1 MYKELRPTVGEAP
14 HGRHHKPMDFLKT
27 LLATM
32 KSKHFGQF
40 LSSGLVS

>member
-14 HGRHHKPMDFLKT
+14 HGRHHRPMDFLKM

-32 KSKHFGQF
+32 KSKQFGQI
-40 LSSGLVS
+40 LSSVLVS